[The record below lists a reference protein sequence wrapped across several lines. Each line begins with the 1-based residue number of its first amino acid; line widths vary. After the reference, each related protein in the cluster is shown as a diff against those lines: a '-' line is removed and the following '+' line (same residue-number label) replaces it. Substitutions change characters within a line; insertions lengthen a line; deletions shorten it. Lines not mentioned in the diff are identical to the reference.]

1 MAKGSKILL
10 VDDDK
15 MLVDLY
21 KERLEIAG
29 FQVEV
34 GRNGEEGIRKT
45 KEFKPDIILLDI
57 MMPKVDG
64 YQALA
69 AIKSDPATKDIPVI
83 ILSAL
88 MRDVNKTRAM
98 EVGAENYIIKSECM
112 PGDVIKKIEKIS
124 LNWSPYRTIA
134 ARYLWKSL
142 G

>member
-112 PGDVIKKIEKIS
+112 PGDVIKKIEQT
-124 LNWSPYRTIA
+124 LD
-134 ARYLWKSL
+134 KSIKK
-142 G
+142 